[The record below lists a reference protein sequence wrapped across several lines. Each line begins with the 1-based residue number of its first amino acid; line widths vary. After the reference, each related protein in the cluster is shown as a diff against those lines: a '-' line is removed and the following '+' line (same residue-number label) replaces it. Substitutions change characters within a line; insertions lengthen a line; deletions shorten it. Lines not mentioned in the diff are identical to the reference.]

1 MIKKSTK
8 ATIKKLVYPL
18 AFILVIILSVVY
30 KFVFK
35 GRNDIT
41 VNAFKSGRSAVITT
55 AESHASGP
63 TDTGT
68 GSFVLSEATTSK
80 ASETIQLVSVYI
92 CGEVNKPGIYEAP
105 KGVMLNVIIEDAGGL
120 TENASADNINLVYQ
134 ITGNMSIYI
143 PSRTEVEKGFNG
155 GDIIRQKGVYVWG
168 SGQGSS
174 SDGVSGSVSIVNIN
188 TASADDLKT
197 LPGIG
202 DVTAQAIVDYRK
214 KNPFKAVE
222 DIKNVTGI
230 GDSKYN
236 RIKDYICV

>member
-55 AESHASGP
+55 AESHESGP
-63 TDTGT
+63 ADTGT
-68 GSFVLSEATTSK
+68 GSYVQSEATTSK

-155 GDIIRQKGVYVWG
+155 GDIIRQEGVYVWG
-168 SGQGSS
+168 SGQGAS

>member
-30 KFVFK
+30 KFVLK

-41 VNAFKSGRSAVITT
+41 VNAFKSGKSAVITT
-55 AESHASGP
+55 AESQASGP

-68 GSFVLSEATTSK
+68 GSYVQSEATTSK

-105 KGVMLNVIIEDAGGL
+105 KGVMLNVIIEEAGGL

-134 ITGNMSIYI
+134 ITG
-143 PSRTEVEKGFNG
+143 RAEVEKGFNG
-155 GDIIRQKGVYVWG
+155 GDIIRQDGVYVWG